1 MYLEA
6 LKQITKITFTI
17 LLFITIPVVLFTL
30 ITSKIP
36 LYGIQSFIVMSGSME
51 PAIPVG
57 SVTYTLRLA
66 DYRVGDVI
74 AFKQGKNTITHRIV
88 DVSESGYKTKGD
100 ANEEADTA
108 IVPKSSVVGAQV
120 YMFWNLGK
128 LIMALKTIPGFI
140 ILLVVPAACLI
151 ILELWSIKREFEKE
165 IRKKVLEQ
173 VKNME
178 RSIRT
183 DNMDWR

>member
-6 LKQITKITFTI
+6 LKQIFKITFSI

-51 PAIPVG
+51 PSIPVG
-57 SVTYTLRLA
+57 AVTYTIKLT
-66 DYRVGDVI
+66 DYKVGDVI

-88 DVSESGYKTKGD
+88 GVTESGYKTKGD
-100 ANEEADTA
+100 ANEEADSA
-108 IVPKSSVVGAQV
+108 IVPKSSIVGAQV

-140 ILLVVPAACLI
+140 ALLVIPAAFLI
-151 ILELWSIKREFEKE
+151 ILEFLSIKKEFEKE

-178 RSIRT
+178 GSMRIN
-183 DNMDWR
+183 NMDWQ